1 MSLQEPSDRE
11 RRMYYCG
18 LPSGPKLVARSS
30 ITPWFQPHEWPKN
43 KRLDVAT
50 GHKIQQLWNDP
61 QGSLRKLIIGNLSG
75 IDWTA
80 IDILRVGYED
90 AYQDAD
96 RLSQCPVTMLIS
108 VTENSASFR
117 QAEATIVACK
127 DILIRFGLNDVEVE
141 MKESIV
147 STTASIPGPAT
158 SDPSAGQS
166 APRLD
171 PGPFDNDI
179 NDIKYDFFRDI
190 SEYIGT
196 SIDSPHEFK
205 EGTKGLYLQGNDGKT
220 YALACRHSLFSAE
233 YCKEYRYYDGNDTK
247 YVLQPGSDNLS
258 KLVGRFKG
266 RKEAIDETI
275 KEMAKPAYDA
285 PGFQD
290 KLPDFLQEQILL
302 QSCQPR
308 MEQFDNEACA
318 VIGRVEFSPPIE
330 LCSQRLR
337 LRDWALVELAQ
348 DSFTTKLSELRNKV
362 PVTQDL
368 SSLVS
373 KIPASPTEMARR
385 LRFSASHELAIG
397 PIIIPGSEETPPGLF
412 VLKHG
417 RTTGFTIG
425 RANGVHSVLRHAFEI
440 AEEVVSSEWCIVGLG
455 NAFSDKG
462 DSGAV
467 VFDLESRVGGMIT
480 AGLRKQ
486 DNADGFDVT
495 YATPM
500 QWLLDDIKR
509 HGYDVEL
516 PD

>member
-90 AYQDAD
+90 AYQDDD

-108 VTENSASFR
+108 ITENSTSFR
-117 QAEATIVACK
+117 QAEATIIACK

-147 STTASIPGPAT
+147 STTASTPGPAT
-158 SDPSAGQS
+158 SDP
-166 APRLD
+166 
-171 PGPFDNDI
+171 
-179 NDIKYDFFRDI
+179 
-190 SEYIGT
+190 
-196 SIDSPHEFK
+196 
-205 EGTKGLYLQGNDGKT
+205 
-220 YALACRHSLFSAE
+220 
-233 YCKEYRYYDGNDTK
+233 
-247 YVLQPGSDNLS
+247 
-258 KLVGRFKG
+258 
-266 RKEAIDETI
+266 
-275 KEMAKPAYDA
+275 
-285 PGFQD
+285 
-290 KLPDFLQEQILL
+290 
-302 QSCQPR
+302 
-308 MEQFDNEACA
+308 
-318 VIGRVEFSPPIE
+318 
-330 LCSQRLR
+330 

-348 DSFTTKLSELRNKV
+348 DSFTTRLSELRNKI

-373 KIPASPTEMARR
+373 KIPASPTEMACR

-397 PIIIPGSEETPPGLF
+397 PIIIPGSEQGPPGL
-412 VLKHG
+412 VILKHG
-417 RTTGFTIG
+417 RTTGFTVG

-467 VFDLESRVGGMIT
+467 VFDLEGRVGGMIT

-516 PD
+516 PN

>member
-61 QGSLRKLIIGNLSG
+61 QGSLRKLIIGTSAASTGPPLTSC
-75 IDWTA
+75 A
-80 IDILRVGYED
+80 L
-90 AYQDAD
+90 
-96 RLSQCPVTMLIS
+96 VTMLIS
-108 VTENSASFR
+108 VTENSTSFR
-117 QAEATIVACK
+117 QAEATIIACK

-147 STTASIPGPAT
+147 STTASTPGPAT
-158 SDPSAGQS
+158 SGPSAGQS

-179 NDIKYDFFRDI
+179 NDTKYDFFR
-190 SEYIGT
+190 G
-196 SIDSPHEFK
+196 HLRFK
-205 EGTKGLYLQGNDGKT
+205 EGTKGLYLQGNNGKT

-233 YCKEYRYYDGNDTK
+233 YFKEYRYYDGSDTK

-266 RKEAIDETI
+266 KKEAIDETI

-285 PGFQD
+285 PEFQE
-290 KLPDFLQEQILL
+290 KLPDFLQEQTLL

-348 DSFTTKLSELRNKV
+348 DSFTTKLRSLPLRPRW
-362 PVTQDL
+362 PVGY
-368 SSLVS
+368 
-373 KIPASPTEMARR
+373 A
-385 LRFSASHELAIG
+385 FSASNELAIG
-397 PIIIPGSEETPPGLF
+397 PIIIPGSEQDPPGLV

-440 AEEVVSSEWCIVGLG
+440 AEEVISSEWCIVGLG
-455 NAFSDKG
+455 NAFSDRG

-467 VFDLESRVGGMIT
+467 VFDLEGRVGGMIT

-516 PD
+516 PN

>member
-50 GHKIQQLWNDP
+50 GHKIQQLWNGP

-108 VTENSASFR
+108 VTKNSTSFR

-179 NDIKYDFFRDI
+179 NDIKYGFFRDI

-196 SIDSPHEFK
+196 SIDSPLEFK
-205 EGTKGLYLQGNDGKT
+205 EGTKCLYLQGNNGKT
-220 YALACRHSLFSAE
+220 
-233 YCKEYRYYDGNDTK
+233 
-247 YVLQPGSDNLS
+247 DNLS

-308 MEQFDNEACA
+308 MEQFDNEACT

-373 KIPASPTEMARR
+373 KIPASPTEMASR

-440 AEEVVSSEWCIVGLG
+440 AEEVVSSEWCIVGFG

-467 VFDLESRVGGMIT
+467 VFDLEGRVGGMIT

-509 HGYDVEL
+509 HGYDVEM
-516 PD
+516 PN